1 MPIGA
6 SGSTVQEVRVVNESW
21 DSNQKSLLIV
31 QPLDIPDFL
40 LYNEEIGIVDA
51 TDNENINKDNKLVN
65 INKQDDTDNKEL
77 SLFDKLFP
85 DNLNKNDK

>member
-1 MPIGA
+1 MKLR
-6 SGSTVQEVRVVNESW
+6 EECW
-21 DSNQKSLLIV
+21 DSKQQSLRIV
-31 QPLDIPDFL
+31 EPLDIPNFL